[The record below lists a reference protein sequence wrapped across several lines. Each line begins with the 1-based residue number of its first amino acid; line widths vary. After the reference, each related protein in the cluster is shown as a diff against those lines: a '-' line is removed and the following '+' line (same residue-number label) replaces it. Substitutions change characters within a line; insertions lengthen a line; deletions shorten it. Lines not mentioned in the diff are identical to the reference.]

1 MNLRL
6 DADGKTR
13 VVAERA
19 KLDSDQAATLFRN
32 TVLPHL
38 ADGLALARW
47 LAGDATDAEDIVQEA
62 AMKALRGID
71 TFEGSNARAWL
82 LAIVRNTT
90 FSWLA
95 KHRPKALVMVGG
107 LAEIDETTYS
117 ADAGSGPIP
126 DTPEAALKEAAAVPL
141 ALVFSHPFD
150 NGFTMEMGKP
160 EAFYVIAQ
168 RGDGPGILL
177 QCDGGVGAACGVEP
191 GKLCQRYRLVL
202 CRSGS
207 GDSGGAFC
215 CGLSGWLLCRFGGLR
230 FGRLCDNRCG
240 RHQ

>member
-1 MNLRL
+1 LNLRL

-47 LAGDATDAEDIVQEA
+47 LAGDATDAEYIVQEA

-126 DTPEAALKEAAAVPL
+126 DTPEAALIRRADTALVEAA
-141 ALVFSHPFD
+141 
-150 NGFTMEMGKP
+150 
-160 EAFYVIAQ
+160 IAQ
-168 RGDGPGILL
+168 LPLPFREIVVFRDINELSYR
-177 QCDGGVGAACGVEP
+177 DIAAMLNVPIGTVMS
-191 GKLCQRYRLVL
+191 RLSRARARL
-202 CRSGS
+202 ASIIAEK
-207 GDSGGAFC
+207 DS
-215 CGLSGWLLCRFGGLR
+215 
-230 FGRLCDNRCG
+230 
-240 RHQ
+240 

>member
-126 DTPEAALKEAAAVPL
+126 DTPEAALIRRADTALVEAA
-141 ALVFSHPFD
+141 
-150 NGFTMEMGKP
+150 
-160 EAFYVIAQ
+160 IAQ
-168 RGDGPGILL
+168 LPLPFREIVVFRDINELSYR
-177 QCDGGVGAACGVEP
+177 DIAAMLNVPIGTVMS
-191 GKLCQRYRLVL
+191 RLSRARARL
-202 CRSGS
+202 ASIIAEK
-207 GDSGGAFC
+207 DS
-215 CGLSGWLLCRFGGLR
+215 
-230 FGRLCDNRCG
+230 
-240 RHQ
+240 

>member
-71 TFEGSNARAWL
+71 TFEGNNARAWL

-126 DTPEAALKEAAAVPL
+126 DTPEAALIRRADTALVEAA
-141 ALVFSHPFD
+141 
-150 NGFTMEMGKP
+150 
-160 EAFYVIAQ
+160 IAQ
-168 RGDGPGILL
+168 LPLPFREIVVFRDINELSYR
-177 QCDGGVGAACGVEP
+177 DIAAMLNVPIGTVMS
-191 GKLCQRYRLVL
+191 RLSRARARL
-202 CRSGS
+202 AAIIAEK
-207 GDSGGAFC
+207 DS
-215 CGLSGWLLCRFGGLR
+215 
-230 FGRLCDNRCG
+230 
-240 RHQ
+240 

>member
-1 MNLRL
+1 MNLRV

-19 KLDSDQAATLFRN
+19 KLDNDQAARLFRS
-32 TVLPHL
+32 TVLPYL

-62 AMKALRGID
+62 AMKALRAID

-82 LAIVRNTT
+82 LAIVRNTA

-117 ADAGSGPIP
+117 AEAHLDTAP
-126 DTPEAALKEAAAVPL
+126 DTPEAALIRSADIAVVEAA
-141 ALVFSHPFD
+141 
-150 NGFTMEMGKP
+150 
-160 EAFYVIAQ
+160 IAQ
-168 RGDGPGILL
+168 LPLPFREIVVFRDINELSYR
-177 QCDGGVGAACGVEP
+177 DIAAMLNVPIGTVMS
-191 GKLCQRYRLVL
+191 RLSRARARL
-202 CRSGS
+202 AAIIAEK
-207 GDSGGAFC
+207 DS
-215 CGLSGWLLCRFGGLR
+215 
-230 FGRLCDNRCG
+230 
-240 RHQ
+240 

>member
-1 MNLRL
+1 LNLRL

-117 ADAGSGPIP
+117 AEAGP
-126 DTPEAALKEAAAVPL
+126 DTPEAALIRRADTALVEAA
-141 ALVFSHPFD
+141 
-150 NGFTMEMGKP
+150 
-160 EAFYVIAQ
+160 IAQ
-168 RGDGPGILL
+168 LPLPFREIVVFRDINELSYR
-177 QCDGGVGAACGVEP
+177 DIAAMLNVPIGTVMS
-191 GKLCQRYRLVL
+191 RLSRARARL
-202 CRSGS
+202 ASIIAEK
-207 GDSGGAFC
+207 DS
-215 CGLSGWLLCRFGGLR
+215 
-230 FGRLCDNRCG
+230 
-240 RHQ
+240 

>member
-117 ADAGSGPIP
+117 AEAGSGPIP
-126 DTPEAALKEAAAVPL
+126 DTPEAALIRRADTALVEAA
-141 ALVFSHPFD
+141 
-150 NGFTMEMGKP
+150 
-160 EAFYVIAQ
+160 IAQ
-168 RGDGPGILL
+168 LPLPFREIVVFRDINELSYR
-177 QCDGGVGAACGVEP
+177 DIAAMLNVPIGTVMS
-191 GKLCQRYRLVL
+191 RLSRARARL
-202 CRSGS
+202 ASIIAEK
-207 GDSGGAFC
+207 DS
-215 CGLSGWLLCRFGGLR
+215 
-230 FGRLCDNRCG
+230 
-240 RHQ
+240 

>member
-1 MNLRL
+1 LNLRL

-90 FSWLA
+90 FSGLA

-126 DTPEAALKEAAAVPL
+126 DTPEAALIRRADTALVEAA
-141 ALVFSHPFD
+141 
-150 NGFTMEMGKP
+150 
-160 EAFYVIAQ
+160 IAQ
-168 RGDGPGILL
+168 LPLPFREIVVFRDINELSYR
-177 QCDGGVGAACGVEP
+177 DIAAMLNVPIGTVMS
-191 GKLCQRYRLVL
+191 RLSRARARL
-202 CRSGS
+202 ASIIAEK
-207 GDSGGAFC
+207 DS
-215 CGLSGWLLCRFGGLR
+215 
-230 FGRLCDNRCG
+230 
-240 RHQ
+240 

>member
-71 TFEGSNARAWL
+71 TFEGNNARAWL

-126 DTPEAALKEAAAVPL
+126 DTPEAALIRRADTALVEAA
-141 ALVFSHPFD
+141 
-150 NGFTMEMGKP
+150 
-160 EAFYVIAQ
+160 IAQ
-168 RGDGPGILL
+168 LPLPFREIVVFRDINELSYR
-177 QCDGGVGAACGVEP
+177 DIAAMLNVPIGTVMS
-191 GKLCQRYRLVL
+191 RLSRARARL
-202 CRSGS
+202 ASIIAEK
-207 GDSGGAFC
+207 DS
-215 CGLSGWLLCRFGGLR
+215 
-230 FGRLCDNRCG
+230 
-240 RHQ
+240 

>member
-1 MNLRL
+1 LNLRL

-117 ADAGSGPIP
+117 AEAGSGPIP
-126 DTPEAALKEAAAVPL
+126 DTPEAALIRRADTALVEAA
-141 ALVFSHPFD
+141 
-150 NGFTMEMGKP
+150 
-160 EAFYVIAQ
+160 IAQ
-168 RGDGPGILL
+168 LPLPFREIVVFRDINELSYR
-177 QCDGGVGAACGVEP
+177 DIAAMLNVPIGTVMS
-191 GKLCQRYRLVL
+191 RLSRARARL
-202 CRSGS
+202 ASIIAEK
-207 GDSGGAFC
+207 DS
-215 CGLSGWLLCRFGGLR
+215 
-230 FGRLCDNRCG
+230 
-240 RHQ
+240 

>member
-38 ADGLALARW
+38 ADGLALAHW

-126 DTPEAALKEAAAVPL
+126 DTPEAALIRRADTALVEAA
-141 ALVFSHPFD
+141 
-150 NGFTMEMGKP
+150 
-160 EAFYVIAQ
+160 IAQ
-168 RGDGPGILL
+168 LPLPFREIVVFRDINELSYR
-177 QCDGGVGAACGVEP
+177 DIAAMLNVPIGTVMS
-191 GKLCQRYRLVL
+191 RLSRARARL
-202 CRSGS
+202 ASIIAEK
-207 GDSGGAFC
+207 DS
-215 CGLSGWLLCRFGGLR
+215 
-230 FGRLCDNRCG
+230 
-240 RHQ
+240 

>member
-1 MNLRL
+1 LNLRL

-126 DTPEAALKEAAAVPL
+126 DTPEAALIRRADTALVEAA
-141 ALVFSHPFD
+141 
-150 NGFTMEMGKP
+150 
-160 EAFYVIAQ
+160 IAQ
-168 RGDGPGILL
+168 LPLPFREIVVFRDINELSYR
-177 QCDGGVGAACGVEP
+177 DIAAMLNVPIGTVMS
-191 GKLCQRYRLVL
+191 RLSRARARL
-202 CRSGS
+202 ASIIAEK
-207 GDSGGAFC
+207 DS
-215 CGLSGWLLCRFGGLR
+215 
-230 FGRLCDNRCG
+230 
-240 RHQ
+240 

>member
-13 VVAERA
+13 VVAERP

-126 DTPEAALKEAAAVPL
+126 DTPEAALIRRADTALVEAA
-141 ALVFSHPFD
+141 
-150 NGFTMEMGKP
+150 
-160 EAFYVIAQ
+160 IAQ
-168 RGDGPGILL
+168 LPLPFREIVVFRDINELSYR
-177 QCDGGVGAACGVEP
+177 DIAAMLNVPIGTVMS
-191 GKLCQRYRLVL
+191 RLSRARARL
-202 CRSGS
+202 ASIIAEK
-207 GDSGGAFC
+207 DS
-215 CGLSGWLLCRFGGLR
+215 
-230 FGRLCDNRCG
+230 
-240 RHQ
+240 

>member
-126 DTPEAALKEAAAVPL
+126 DTPEAALIRRADTALVEAA
-141 ALVFSHPFD
+141 
-150 NGFTMEMGKP
+150 
-160 EAFYVIAQ
+160 IAQ
-168 RGDGPGILL
+168 LPLPFREIVVFRDINELSYR
-177 QCDGGVGAACGVEP
+177 DIAAMLNVPIGTVMS
-191 GKLCQRYRLVL
+191 RLSRARARL
-202 CRSGS
+202 AAIIAEK
-207 GDSGGAFC
+207 DS
-215 CGLSGWLLCRFGGLR
+215 
-230 FGRLCDNRCG
+230 
-240 RHQ
+240 